1 MARSLVLSGA
11 DSLRLVAAPASP
23 VPTGTPAPAPEAPVT
38 SDVFGAVLENVLTNL
53 LTVIVLPLV
62 VPLLCLIVG
71 AAWHLIRGDLRP
83 WWRSVRDFF
92 RLAGSSAT
100 AGFGGTVR
108 YWLALLMVLLRGKLS
123 DPSVLDRPAEGR
135 GT

>member
-1 MARSLVLSGA
+1 MAGSLVASGA
-11 DSLRLVAAPASP
+11 DLARLVAAPASP
-23 VPTGTPAPAPEAPVT
+23 APTGTPAPAPEGPVT
-38 SDVFGAVLENVLTNL
+38 SDVFDAVLENVLTNL

-62 VPLLCLIVG
+62 VPLLCLLLG
-71 AAWHLIRGDLRP
+71 AGWHLIRGDFRP

-108 YWLALLMVLLRGKLS
+108 YWLALLMVLLTGRLF
-123 DPSVLDRPAEGR
+123 DPSVLDRPVEGR